1 VEGAIRPAAL
11 RPGEKVM
18 LVSPSGPTRAERV
31 ARGVALLTGWGLDV
45 VTAPHVFARHGY
57 LAGADAL
64 RLADLNLALRDPG
77 VRAVVCTRGG
87 YGVQRIV
94 DDLDLAAVRDDPKL
108 VVGFSDI
115 TALQLALWRGARLVT
130 VHGPGAA
137 WLDERTGPDAA
148 ESLRRVL
155 MTGEPVVVKARPDEE
170 TSALRLGTGPVRGTL
185 LGGNLCLL
193 AASVGTPDMPALDGA
208 VLLLEDVDEPPYK
221 VDRMLLHLR
230 RAGILD
236 GVRGVAVGQFTNC
249 ADDWTTSIV
258 DVLDEHL
265 GRLGVPVLGGLPIG
279 HGRDQLTVPVGVPAT
294 LDVAAGTL
302 TTEPAVTD
310 ASLRAAPGVTAS

>member
-1 VEGAIRPAAL
+1 
-11 RPGEKVM
+11 M

-31 ARGVALLTGWGLDV
+31 ARGVALLTSWGLDV
-45 VTAPHVFARHGY
+45 VTAPNVYARHGY

-94 DDLDLAAVRDDPKL
+94 DDLDLAAVREDPKL

-155 MTGEPVVVKARPDEE
+155 MTTEPVVVKARPDEE
-170 TSALRLGTGPVRGTL
+170 TSPLRRGGTETLGDVVHGTL
-185 LGGNLCLL
+185 LGGNLSLL
-193 AASVGTPDMPALDGA
+193 AASVGTPDLPSFDGT

-230 RAGILD
+230 RAGVLD
-236 GVRGVAVGQFTNC
+236 GVKGVAVGQFTNC

-302 TTEPAVTD
+302 TTESAVT
-310 ASLRAAPGVTAS
+310 TT